1 MIMKFVISRV
11 QLLNALNIVSR
22 AVSAKNP
29 RSILT
34 GIKFE
39 LNKNG
44 LFLTGSDSDISIV
57 TKIPLEENKE
67 TIINIFEEGIIV
79 LSAKFITDIVR
90 KLENDQISFET
101 IEENI
106 VKIKDAV
113 SDFSL
118 ICMVSSDYPLID
130 VGTNGDVLN
139 LATADL
145 KGIIDQTTFAASD
158 KETRPILTGVNFK
171 ASGKNLECVAT
182 DSYRLARKI
191 VSLGTDANFN
201 VTVPAK
207 TLNEV
212 AHIVENE
219 PNVSISVSDKK
230 VVFKCNRTL
239 ISTRV
244 ISGAYP
250 DTSKLVP
257 THFEDTLNTLASNF
271 VSSIDRASLLSVDR
285 SNIVKLLL
293 TPENVEISSKSQE
306 IGSVVEKI
314 STYNYEGE
322 RLEISFAAKYV
333 VDAIR
338 AVGSNEITIL
348 FNGDMKPFII
358 KNKND
363 PSVIQLVLPV
373 RTY

>member
-1 MIMKFVISRV
+1 MKFVISRT

-22 AVSAKNP
+22 AVSQKNP

-39 LNKNG
+39 MNKNG

-67 TIINIFEEGIIV
+67 TIINVFEEGIIV
-79 LSAKFITDIVR
+79 LSAKYITDIVR
-90 KLENDQISFET
+90 KLESDQISFET
-101 IEENI
+101 IEENV
-106 VKIKDAV
+106 VKIKDTV
-113 SDFSL
+113 SDFNL

-130 VGTNGDVLN
+130 VGTNGDNLN

-171 ASGKNLECVAT
+171 ASGKVLECVAT

-191 VSLGTDANFN
+191 VNLGSDANFN

-212 AHIVENE
+212 ARIIENE
-219 PNVSISVSDKK
+219 PNVSISISEKK

-239 ISTRV
+239 VLTRV

-257 THFEDTLNTLASNF
+257 TTFEDTLNTLASNF

-293 TPENVEISSKSQE
+293 TTENVEISSKSQE

-314 STYNYEGE
+314 STYRYEGE
-322 RLEISFAAKYV
+322 RLEISFTARYV

-338 AVGSNEITIL
+338 AIGSNEITIL

-358 KNKND
+358 KNKED
-363 PSVIQLVLPV
+363 SSVIQLVLPV